1 MGIILKQTENRSELQ
16 KRIALDLAEK
26 AKKKNPDPADMVDG
40 VEDSAFVKG
49 TKNTTSLAW
58 VWVLIVIVSVGA
70 LIGFVIASGNQ
81 A

>member
-26 AKKKNPDPADMVDG
+26 AKKKNPDPADRVDG

>member
-16 KRIALDLAEK
+16 KRIALDLSEK
-26 AKKKNPDPADMVDG
+26 AKNKKPDPADMVDG

-49 TKNTTSLAW
+49 TKGTTSLAW
-58 VWVLIVIVSVGA
+58 LWILIVVAGVVALVGY
-70 LIGFVIASGNQ
+70 VIASGNQ